1 MEDMSRC
8 FSVAAWP
15 PLSTPVVDNY
25 DDIVR
30 RISTICWDR
39 YEGDDDEHRRRRR
52 IRRRHSL
59 YVGSLGPCAYVRYRL
74 AKSSSSSRPL
84 GGGNDS
90 DRRRGIASLPPLLV
104 DAARAVDLVL
114 GSHPPPTT
122 TSTSGVDERITLL
135 EGERVGAL
143 ALSAAICLALGDIA
157 GSSRAKN
164 ELLDVGAR
172 IVADDDAPSSSLP
185 ASECEVL
192 YGRCGYLQA
201 IAFVRSETDDGG
213 YGGHVVLR
221 IARAVLEE
229 GERTAAA
236 AAAAGA
242 AVGGDLPLL
251 WRWHGKAY
259 LGAIHGVVGVLFAL
273 RCFPREVSSVEG
285 AMGRIRTTI
294 AMLDG
299 HCHASGN
306 LRPTVLLGVSSSRT
320 PGGGGERDD
329 DDRLVHLCHGAP
341 GHVLL
346 LAKAYEVFDDVT
358 FLERAEDIAR
368 GVLCRRGLL
377 RKGTVPSPFVYISFI
392 PANRSEAR
400 AQA

>member
-8 FSVAAWP
+8 FPVVAWP
-15 PLSTPVVDNY
+15 PLSTPVVGNY

-39 YEGDDDEHRRRRR
+39 YEEGDDDDEHRRHRH
-52 IRRRHSL
+52 RHSL

-74 AKSSSSSRPL
+74 AKSSSSPPP
-84 GGGNDS
+84 GGGNDDDS
-90 DRRRGIASLPPLLV
+90 DRRRRIASLPLLLLR
-104 DAARAVDLVL
+104 DAARAVDHVL
-114 GSHPPPTT
+114 ESHPPRTVVE
-122 TSTSGVDERITLL
+122 GRITLL

-143 ALSAAICLALGDIA
+143 ALSAVVRLALGDVA
-157 GSSRAKN
+157 GSSRARD

-172 IVADDDAPSSSLP
+172 IIAVDDDDDPPSSSSLLP

-236 AAAAGA
+236 AAAAA
-242 AVGGDLPLL
+242 AGGDLPLL

-259 LGAIHGVVGVLFAL
+259 LGAIHGVVGVLFVL
-273 RCFPREVSSVEG
+273 LCFPREVSSIGG

-306 LRPTVLLGVSSSRT
+306 LRPTVLLGSSSSSRT
-320 PGGGGERDD
+320 GGGGERDD
-329 DDRLVHLCHGAP
+329 VDRLVHLCHGAP

-346 LAKAYEVFDDVT
+346 LVKAYEVFDDVT

-377 RKGTVPSPFVYISFI
+377 RKGTPFPSVYIYHSYMRI
-392 PANRSEAR
+392 DPRRELKP
-400 AQA
+400 

>member
-242 AVGGDLPLL
+242 GP
-251 WRWHGKAY
+251 
-259 LGAIHGVVGVLFAL
+259 GAA
-273 RCFPREVSSVEG
+273 
-285 AMGRIRTTI
+285 A
-294 AMLDG
+294 A
-299 HCHASGN
+299 
-306 LRPTVLLGVSSSRT
+306 TVRV
-320 PGGGGERDD
+320 
-329 DDRLVHLCHGAP
+329 
-341 GHVLL
+341 
-346 LAKAYEVFDDVT
+346 
-358 FLERAEDIAR
+358 
-368 GVLCRRGLL
+368 
-377 RKGTVPSPFVYISFI
+377 
-392 PANRSEAR
+392 
-400 AQA
+400 

>member
-1 MEDMSRC
+1 M
-8 FSVAAWP
+8 
-15 PLSTPVVDNY
+15 
-25 DDIVR
+25 
-30 RISTICWDR
+30 
-39 YEGDDDEHRRRRR
+39 
-52 IRRRHSL
+52 
-59 YVGSLGPCAYVRYRL
+59 RYRL
-74 AKSSSSSRPL
+74 AKSSSSPPP
-84 GGGNDS
+84 GGGNDDDS
-90 DRRRGIASLPPLLV
+90 DRRRRRIASLPLLLLR
-104 DAARAVDLVL
+104 DAARAVDHVL
-114 GSHPPPTT
+114 ESHPPRTVVE
-122 TSTSGVDERITLL
+122 GRITLL

-143 ALSAAICLALGDIA
+143 ALSAVVRLALGDVA
-157 GSSRAKN
+157 GSSRAGD

-172 IVADDDAPSSSLP
+172 IIAVDGDDDDDDAPSSSSPLP

-192 YGRCGYLQA
+192 YGRCGYMQA

-236 AAAAGA
+236 AAAAG
-242 AVGGDLPLL
+242 GDLPLL

-259 LGAIHGVVGVLFAL
+259 LGAIHGVVGVLFVL
-273 RCFPREVSSVEG
+273 LCFPREVSSIEG

-306 LRPTVLLGVSSSRT
+306 LRPTVLLGSSSSSSRT
-320 PGGGGERDD
+320 GGGGERDNV
-329 DDRLVHLCHGAP
+329 DRLVHLCHGAP

-346 LAKAYEVFDDVT
+346 LVKAYEVFDDVT

-377 RKGTVPSPFVYISFI
+377 RKGTPFPSVYIYHSYMRI
-392 PANRSEAR
+392 DPRRELKP
-400 AQA
+400 